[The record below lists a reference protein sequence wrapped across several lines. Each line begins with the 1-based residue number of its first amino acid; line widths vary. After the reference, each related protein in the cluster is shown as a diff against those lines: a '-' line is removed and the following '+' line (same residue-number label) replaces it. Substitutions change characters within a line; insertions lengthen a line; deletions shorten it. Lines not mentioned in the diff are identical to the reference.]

1 MSEESEVRVEDLIY
15 DWSSGLGHNAPVN
28 LTFTDESPRDG
39 LQSPSVKMRPTVA
52 EIIEHI
58 TLMDAL
64 GIEFVD
70 VGLPVTPQSVADIT
84 EIILEMA
91 RRKLKIHP
99 QVACRTV
106 LSDISPVPEI
116 VQKTG
121 VPIEVC
127 AFIGSSPIRLFAE
140 SWTAEKLAKLTE
152 DAVAFCV
159 RNNLRVKF
167 VTEDT
172 IRTPPATL
180 EVLFGAALGAGANG
194 LTLCDT
200 VGGGTPEKVQGL
212 MRFARRY
219 LGEHGY
225 ISKVTLDWHGH
236 NDLGQ
241 GLECAMVAA
250 REGAHNIHGTVLGIG
265 ERAGNVPMELLL
277 INAKYRGFTNRDLSA
292 LARYVELG
300 SRMTCIPIPV
310 NYSCFGADVLTTQ
323 TGVHAAAMLKAQRLN
338 IPGLVDAIYSAVPAA
353 EIGRH
358 HTSAVGPMSGRSNVH
373 WLCDLRGIPM
383 PEVERVDAVLAMAR
397 VSGRILPPSEVI
409 SMLS

>member
-1 MSEESEVRVEDLIY
+1 MTDLIY
-15 DWSSGLGHNAPVN
+15 DWASGSGHNVPVN
-28 LTFTDESPRDG
+28 LAFVDESPRDG
-39 LQSPSVKMRPTVA
+39 LQSPSVAVRPTVA

-58 TLMDAL
+58 TLMDEL

-70 VGLPVTPQSVADIT
+70 VGLPVTPQNVADIT
-84 EIILEMA
+84 EIIQEMA
-91 RRKLKIHP
+91 RRKLSIRP

-106 LSDISPVPEI
+106 VKDIEPVPGI
-116 VQKTG
+116 VEKTG

-127 AFIGSSPIRLFAE
+127 TFVGSSPIRLFAE
-140 SWTAEKLAKLTE
+140 DWTVERLAKLSE
-152 DAVAFCV
+152 DAVTFCV
-159 RNNLRVKF
+159 RNNLKVKF

-172 IRTPPATL
+172 IRTPPAIL
-180 EVLFGAALGAGANG
+180 ETLFGAALGAGANG

-219 LGEHGY
+219 LGQNGF
-225 ISKVTLDWHGH
+225 SRTVTLDWHGH

-277 INAKYRGFTNRDLSA
+277 INAKYRGFTERDLSA

-300 SRMTCIPIPV
+300 AKMTGVPIPV
-310 NYSCFGADVLTTQ
+310 NYPCFGADVLTTQ
-323 TGVHAAAMLKAQRLN
+323 TGVHAAAMLKAQRLKV
-338 IPGLVDAIYSAVPAA
+338 PGLVDAIYSAVPAS

-358 HTSAVGPMSGRSNVH
+358 HTSAVGPMSGKSNLH
-373 WLCDLRGIPM
+373 WLCNLRGIPA
-383 PEVERVDAVLAMAR
+383 PPDERVDAVLARAR
-397 VSGRILPPSEVI
+397 TTGRILPEAEVI